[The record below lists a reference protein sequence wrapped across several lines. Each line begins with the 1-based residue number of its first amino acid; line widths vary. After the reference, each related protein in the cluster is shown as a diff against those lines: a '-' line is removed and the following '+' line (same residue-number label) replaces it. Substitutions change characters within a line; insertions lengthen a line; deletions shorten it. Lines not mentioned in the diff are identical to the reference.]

1 MNAND
6 NLSALRSAVDA
17 DRRRLC
23 DALGLKA
30 DGSRYFCPKCQ
41 SDGAAH
47 KTGDFSIEAGFR
59 CHKCG
64 YSADGFGLVQ
74 EVKRCGF
81 PEALAFV
88 REVYGVAAPMP
99 AKCAE
104 RGAGGMTLHKTPDD
118 AAKACAWGVS
128 KRAGKDWQATRQD
141 MYRTAEGVE
150 IGLVIRLEPA
160 DGELDAEGKKVKTF
174 RPYHKEMNGWESGD
188 PSGLWPLFKLPEIVA
203 STGLVFICE
212 GEKAASAGATI
223 GLTCTA
229 SAHGAKSPTKT
240 CWGPL
245 QGRDVVVLPDNDAAG
260 REYAEAVAQLCFD
273 AGVKSFKIVGLPGLP
288 PKGDLVE
295 FIGAGGTA
303 DDVRRLVE
311 ASRPWTPP
319 APVERVAVEPTKP
332 EPTGATG
339 GVEAIRAALWDLTQ
353 EKIPANEF
361 YRKAA
366 SAVVDWLHGRGRF
379 YFHAE
384 RPDFAGVMFF
394 DDERKLL
401 LPVGSDAFLAW
412 LADCLGVNR
421 SERVFQ
427 FAASAVETEG
437 LSTRSTGIMPAAYWA
452 GRLNGDAPAIYISA
466 GPGQMAKI
474 TAKAVEIVDNGTD
487 DVLFPAGAVL
497 EPWHLVEDGRDPFE
511 SCSIFKDMATAAPHG
526 RELVRLWTMS
536 LFADFACKPPLCVSS
551 PVGGGKTALV
561 RGVFRLLGIVENITA
576 VNKNGEGDF
585 WATLDGGG
593 LACFDNADTRIDWL
607 PDALA
612 AASTAGSHQKRKL
625 YTDADRV
632 TLRARAAVA
641 ITSASPSFA
650 SDAGLADRL
659 LVVRLQRRTGETA
672 ESTLFNEVT
681 AARNA
686 GLSWI
691 ARVLSVAL
699 ADAAPTPGRLNARH
713 PDFASFAVRIGRAM
727 GREAEAVEALK
738 AAERDKSL
746 FNLENDS
753 VGAVLLETMQT
764 GGRFIGTASELLARM
779 QEVDPSLDGT
789 LSQKRLGKRLE
800 KLWPHL
806 EATFKAKR
814 ERDGHC
820 KQWLYVFNTP
830 ESFAG
835 FAGFE
840 TAFQQ
845 KSLVKENVGTLPKT
859 SIETPQ
865 TPQTPPPTL
874 FDAVQKPAEH
884 PVEVEVEHPVEDE
897 PAATMLERSA
907 PEPFHGR
914 DPLDEPREDGDE
926 NAENFLHP

>member
-1 MNAND
+1 MND
-6 NLSALRSAVDA
+6 TDLSALRSAIDG

-30 DGSRYFCPKCQ
+30 DGNRYFCPRCQ
-41 SDGAAH
+41 NDGAQHAD
-47 KTGDFSIEAGFR
+47 GDFSVEAGFR

-64 YSADGFGLVQ
+64 LSVDGFGLVQ
-74 EVKRCGF
+74 EVNRCGF
-81 PEALAFV
+81 VDALKIV
-88 REVYGVAAPMP
+88 REVYSMPDDMPRNRAVAAPKP
-99 AKCAE
+99 KTVHRTLE
-104 RGAGGMTLHKTPDD
+104 DAGRAVAWAVSKEKAVEYVVTRRDLYRDAQGVEVAAVLRLD
-118 AAKACAWGVS
+118 AANGSAKE
-128 KRAGKDWQATRQD
+128 
-141 MYRTAEGVE
+141 YRPCHRNG
-150 IGLVIRLEPA
+150 
-160 DGELDAEGKKVKTF
+160 DG
-174 RPYHKEMNGWESGD
+174 WSIGD

-295 FIGAGGTA
+295 YIEMGGTMGDVLRMA
-303 DDVRRLVE
+303 DESPLW
-311 ASRPWTPP
+311 SPP
-319 APVERVAVEPTKP
+319 QPVERVAVEPTRP

-339 GVEAIRAALWDLTQ
+339 GVEAIRAALWGLTQ

-366 SAVVDWLHGRGRF
+366 AAVVDWLHGRGRF
-379 YFHAE
+379 YYHAE
-384 RPDFAGVMFF
+384 RPDFAGVMYF
-394 DDERKLL
+394 DNERKLL
-401 LPVGSDAFLAW
+401 LPIGSDAFLAW
-412 LADCLGVNR
+412 LSDCLGVNR

-427 FAASAVETEG
+427 FAASAIETEG
-437 LSTRSTGIMPAAYWA
+437 LSARATGIIPAAYWA
-452 GRLNGDAPAIYISA
+452 GRLSGDAPAIYISS
-466 GPGQMAKI
+466 GPGRMARI
-474 TAKAVEIVDNGTD
+474 TPGAVEIVDNGTD
-487 DVLFPAGAVL
+487 DILFPAGAVL

-511 SCSIFKDMATAAPHG
+511 VCTIFNGMATAAPHG
-526 RELVRLWTMS
+526 REIVRLWTMS
-536 LFADFACKPPLCVSS
+536 LFADFSCKPPLCVSS
-551 PVGGGKTALV
+551 CVGGGKTALV
-561 RGVFRLLGIVENITA
+561 RGVFRLLGIVENVTA

-593 LACFDNADTRIDWL
+593 LACFDNADTRVDWL

-672 ESTLFNEVT
+672 ESTLFHEVT
-681 AARNA
+681 GARDA

-699 ADAAPTPGRLNARH
+699 ADTAPTPGRLNARH
-713 PDFASFAVRIGRAM
+713 PDFAAFAVRIGRAM
-727 GREAEAVEALK
+727 GREVEAVEALK

-746 FNLENDS
+746 FNLENDT
-753 VGAVLLETMQT
+753 VGAVLLEMMQ
-764 GGRFIGTASELLARM
+764 GGSLFTGTASELLERM
-779 QEVDPSLDGT
+779 KAVDPGLEGT
-789 LSQKRLGKRLE
+789 LSTKRLSKRLE

-806 EATFKAKR
+806 EATFRAR
-814 ERDGHC
+814 RDSGHGGYSRISLFPPANGDC
-820 KQWLYVFNTP
+820 
-830 ESFAG
+830 G
-835 FAGFE
+835 DFE
-840 TAFQQ
+840 TAFSG
-845 KSLVKENVGTLPKT
+845 KSLGKENINTLPKT
-859 SIETPQ
+859 SIQSHHNHQ
-865 TPQTPPPTL
+865 TPAPTL
-874 FDAVQKPAEH
+874 FDACRKSAVSP
-884 PVEVEVEHPVEDE
+884 PVEAIESISPCPVEAPAFEDFHEPLEDDPILYEYDDE
-897 PAATMLERSA
+897 ALQA
-907 PEPFHGR
+907 P
-914 DPLDEPREDGDE
+914 
-926 NAENFLHP
+926 

>member
-1 MNAND
+1 MND
-6 NLSALRSAVDA
+6 TDLSALRSAIDGG
-17 DRRRLC
+17 RRRLC

-30 DGSRYFCPKCQ
+30 DGNRYFCPRCQ
-41 SDGAAH
+41 NDGAQHAD
-47 KTGDFSIEAGFR
+47 GDFSIEAGFR

-64 YSADGFGLVQ
+64 LSVDGFGLVQ
-74 EVKRCGF
+74 EVNRCGF
-81 PEALAFV
+81 VDALKIV
-88 REVYGVAAPMP
+88 REVFGVAAPMP
-99 AKCAE
+99 AQAVRKAADALPAWPSIEAAAE
-104 RGAGGMTLHKTPDD
+104 GFVPYSKRLRGATVERIFICHEADDVTPRG
-118 AAKACAWGVS
+118 AEV
-128 KRAGKDWQATRQD
+128 R
-141 MYRTAEGVE
+141 YRM
-150 IGLVIRLEPA
+150 P
-160 DGELDAEGKKVKTF
+160 DGKKEP
-174 RPYHKEMNGWESGD
+174 RPFKYAAGAWHSGA
-188 PSGLWPLFKLPEIVA
+188 PEKWTVYGLPELSPEGPVYLPEGPKCRDFMARLGFSAIA
-203 STGLVFICE
+203 SFG
-212 GEKAASAGATI
+212 GAS
-223 GLTCTA
+223 
-229 SAHGAKSPTKT
+229 GAKKT
-240 CWGPL
+240 EW
-245 QGRDVVVLPDNDAAG
+245 AAMAG
-260 REYAEAVAQLCFD
+260 REIVIMPDADEPGELYAATVAEILHGMNCEIRIVRLPDLPEGGDVADLPETSETAELVHRMAED
-273 AGVKSFKIVGLPGLP
+273 A
-288 PKGDLVE
+288 E
-295 FIGAGGTA
+295 
-303 DDVRRLVE
+303 
-311 ASRPWTPP
+311 PWTPP
-319 APVERVAVEPTKP
+319 QPVERVAVEPTKP

-339 GVEAIRAALWDLTQ
+339 GVEAIRAALWGLTQ

-421 SERVFQ
+421 SERIFQ

-474 TAKAVEIVDNGTD
+474 TAAAVEIVDNGTD

-561 RGVFRLLGIVENITA
+561 RGVFRLLGIVENIAA
-576 VNKNGEGDF
+576 VTKSGEGDF

-672 ESTLFNEVT
+672 ESTLFNEAT

-691 ARVLSVAL
+691 ARVLSIAL
-699 ADAAPTPGRLNARH
+699 ADTAPTPGRLNARH

-779 QEVDPSLDGT
+779 QEVDPSLNGT

-814 ERDGHC
+814 ERDGHS
-820 KQWLYVFNTP
+820 KNWMYVFNPP
-830 ESFAG
+830 ESFAV
-835 FAGFE
+835 FAVFE

-897 PAATMLERSA
+897 PAATATE
-907 PEPFHGR
+907 EG
-914 DPLDEPREDGDE
+914 EI
-926 NAENFLHP
+926 